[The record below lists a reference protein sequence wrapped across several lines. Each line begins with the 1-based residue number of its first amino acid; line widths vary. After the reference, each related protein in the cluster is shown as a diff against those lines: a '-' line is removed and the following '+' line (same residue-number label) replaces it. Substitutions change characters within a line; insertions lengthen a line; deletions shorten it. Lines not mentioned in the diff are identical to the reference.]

1 MTAKTL
7 VRLIVVVVPV
17 LLVAGCWSAP
27 DPAPSVAA
35 SPVALPTVAPA
46 GAHLACGIDRDSLAV
61 ATGFEVGTADGELT
75 VVDGVGSGE
84 CVVDAAEGEYTTK
97 PLIWVSL
104 YSASS
109 PEAVQARARI
119 DGDPTIEAPA
129 LILRNLDGYVG
140 GALEAED
147 DRMTLG
153 STASVFFGD
162 TMVEV
167 VSTRGDSGRHSAADI
182 VALVQQVAASYGLD
196 DASPTPAPTP

>member
-1 MTAKTL
+1 MRL
-7 VRLIVVVVPV
+7 VVAMVPV
-17 LLVAGCWSAP
+17 LFVAGCWPAP
-27 DPAPSVAA
+27 DPEPSVAA
-35 SPVALPTVAPA
+35 SPVALSTVAPA
-46 GAHLACGIDRDSLAV
+46 GADLVCGVDRDSLAV

-84 CVVDAAEGEYTTK
+84 CVVEAAEGQYITEK
-97 PLIWVSL
+97 LAWVSL
-104 YSASS
+104 YPASA
-109 PEAVQARARI
+109 PEAVRARARLN
-119 DGDPTIEAPA
+119 GDPTMEAPD
-129 LILRNLDGYVG
+129 LVLRGLDGFVG

-162 TMVEV
+162 TFVRI
-167 VSTRGDSGRHSAADI
+167 STSRGESGRHSAADI